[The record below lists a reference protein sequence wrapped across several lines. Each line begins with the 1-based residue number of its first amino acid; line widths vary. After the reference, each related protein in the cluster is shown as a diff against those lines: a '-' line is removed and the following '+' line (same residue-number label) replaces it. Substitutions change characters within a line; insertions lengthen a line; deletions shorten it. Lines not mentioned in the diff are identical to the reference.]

1 MPSLHPN
8 TSLIKK
14 TVGYGLKCLCVFE
27 SNGSG
32 VGVRCRVPVNNGCID
47 LSAFEYLSRPQRWM
61 LLSFFP
67 LLYVEASNLSVYC
80 IVKAMECTVHTNR
93 VNSFVLQHGHVQND
107 CNIFVSDNLSL
118 VAMVKV

>member
-1 MPSLHPN
+1 MRS
-8 TSLIKK
+8 
-14 TVGYGLKCLCVFE
+14 
-27 SNGSG
+27 
-32 VGVRCRVPVNNGCID
+32 RVPVNNSCID
-47 LSAFEYLSRPQRWM
+47 LAAFEYLSRPQRWM

-107 CNIFVSDNLSL
+107 CNVFVSDNLSF
-118 VAMVKV
+118 VDMVKV